1 MKNQNKKF
9 EDIYEVMQA
18 HPIWFSPDTM
28 EFFASKVESELIDGM
43 YFVSSEKTGFRE
55 TRRAFSVRSATEDGI
70 HTVGG
75 FQRFKTKRSA
85 LSYID
90 GLVESAE
97 VQ

>member
-9 EDIYEVMQA
+9 EDIYEVMQEN
-18 HPIWFSPDTM
+18 PTWFSPDTM
-28 EFFASKVESELIDGM
+28 EFFESKIESELIDGN

-55 TRRAFSVRSATEDGI
+55 TRRAFSVRMATEDGI

-90 GLVESAE
+90 GLIESLEVE
-97 VQ
+97 